1 MHDLE
6 LSIGIG
12 RYDRTQAL
20 LDGRV
25 GIDGVQAQFTSPPL
39 EELFAR
45 ASIPANSSWRSCRS
59 AISLPEIARR
69 LPLHRTADLSLANVP
84 ALVDIRAHRPQNP
97 HTARPHWAHGRSA
110 RVFHD
115 CGPGRSR
122 RARRRVRRGAR
133 IDSLALRAGRS
144 GRFAADHPC
153 ATAGGRSRAH
163 RSRPKSVRS
172 SGGWPDRCDGGVY
185 AAALLCRWRADVRRL
200 FPEPMAVE
208 QDYFARTGIFP
219 IMHLIGIRKDI
230 VEKHP
235 EIITPVLNAF
245 NQAKRVAIDALAAY
259 QGACCVVALGAH
271 GPHPGYFHDRCRT
284 TGLMA
289 WSATAGQSRLS
300 RGIRAGRGSRA
311 DSSTSRRC
319 SCRRRW
325 AGARSAT
332 SIGSRLFP
340 KHQQ

>member
-45 ASIPANSSWRSCRS
+45 AFDSGEFELAELSFSNYLYQRSRDDCRYIGLPIFPSRMFRHSSIFVRTD
-59 AISLPEIARR
+59 RR
-69 LPLHRTADLSLANVP
+69 IHTPRDLIGRTVGVREFSMTA
-84 ALVDIRAHRPQNP
+84 ALV
-97 HTARPHWAHGRSA
+97 ARGVLDDEYGVAPGSIHWR
-110 RVFHD
+110 
-115 CGPGRSR
+115 CGP
-122 RARRRVRRGAR
+122 ADPDDLPPIIRVRPREVDLELIAPGQNLSDLLADGR
-133 IDSLALRAGRS
+133 IDAMVAYT
-144 GRFAADHPC
+144 P
-153 ATAGGRSRAH
+153 
-163 RSRPKSVRS
+163 P
-172 SGGWPDRCDGGVY
+172 RCFVDGVPN
-185 AAALLCRWRADVRRL
+185 VRRL

-259 QGACCVVALGAH
+259 QALAVSLPWAPTDLARVTRMMGADYWPYGVERNRGAIAAIAR
-271 GPHPGYFHDRCRT
+271 Y
-284 TGLMA
+284 
-289 WSATAGQSRLS
+289 
-300 RGIRAGRGSRA
+300 
-311 DSSTSRRC
+311 SRRQGL
-319 SCRRRW
+319 
-325 AGARSAT
+325 A
-332 SIGSRLFP
+332 SRQLDVEEMFVP
-340 KHQQ
+340 ASLGWSP